1 MANDNI
7 KELLDEFHYHE
18 ALDRLHLVISICDEH
33 LLRHPAIKIESSVK
47 QRVDAA
53 VQQLY
58 LAYQDIGNISD
69 KRFNN
74 E

>member
-18 ALDRLHLVISICDEH
+18 AIDRLSIVMSMCDMY
-33 LLRHPAIKIESSVK
+33 LLQHPAIKIESNVK

-53 VQQLY
+53 V
-58 LAYQDIGNISD
+58 
-69 KRFNN
+69 
-74 E
+74 

>member
-18 ALDRLHLVISICDEH
+18 AIDRLSIVMSMCDMY
-33 LLRHPAIKIESSVK
+33 LLQHPAIKIESNVK

-53 VQQLY
+53 VEQLY
-58 LAYQDIGNISD
+58 LAYQDICNVSD